1 MTGPF
6 PGPSTAPLKT
16 PNQQLVT
23 VFGGSGF
30 LGRHV
35 VRALAKRGYRI
46 RVAVRRP
53 SLAGHLQPLGGVGQI
68 ALVQANLR
76 HRGSVR
82 HALAGADAV
91 MNLVGIL
98 QERGR
103 QGFESVQ
110 ARGAAWIAE
119 DAPTGVRFV
128 QVSALGADAD
138 SPSAYAR
145 SKAQG
150 EAAVLERVPQA
161 VIVRPSVIFG
171 PGDGF
176 FNRFAS
182 LGRFL
187 PVLPLAGADTR
198 FQPVYAGD
206 VAELIAR
213 GVDGQLQGGRVY
225 ECGGPEVRTLRELVE
240 FTMQGIDRKRLVVGL
255 PAKAA
260 DVQARIM
267 EILDTVTLGLLPDSL
282 KLTRDQVALLARDN
296 VVSPEAQ
303 AEGRTLTGVGIVPT
317 SVEAVVPAYLLRY
330 RKTGQFD
337 AKTQMVPS
345 RDPDQIAA
353 RSGGEGSQMTA
364 DRASGPAVG
373 QRAAG

>member
-1 MTGPF
+1 MTGPN
-6 PGPSTAPLKT
+6 APLKT
-16 PNQQLVT
+16 RNQRLVT

-30 LGRHV
+30 LGRFV
-35 VRALAKRGYRI
+35 VRELAKRGYRI
-46 RVAVRRP
+46 RVAVRKP
-53 SLAGHLQPLGGVGQI
+53 MLAGHLQPIGGVGQI
-68 ALVQANLR
+68 AVVQANLR

-91 MNLVGIL
+91 VNLVGIL

-103 QGFESVQ
+103 QGFEAVQ
-110 ARGAAWIAE
+110 ARGAALIAE
-119 DAPTGVRFV
+119 EAGPGVRFV
-128 QVSALGADAD
+128 QVSALGADAE
-138 SPSAYAR
+138 SGSAYAR
-145 SKAQG
+145 SKAAG
-150 EAAVLERVPQA
+150 EAAVLERVPHA

-171 PGDGF
+171 PGDSF
-176 FNRFAS
+176 FNRFAT

-213 GVDGQLQGGRVY
+213 GIDGTIPGGRVY
-225 ECGGPEVRTLRELVE
+225 ECGGPEVKTLRELVSY
-240 FTMQGIDRKRLVVGL
+240 TMDGIERRRLVVGL

-260 DVQARIM
+260 EIQARAM
-267 EILDTVTLGLLPDSL
+267 EILDSLTLGLLPDAL
-282 KLTRDQVALLARDN
+282 KLTRDQVTLLARDN
-296 VVSPEAQ
+296 VVSPEAE
-303 AEGRTLTGVGIVPT
+303 AEGRTLRGAGITPT
-317 SVEAVVPAYLLRY
+317 SVEAIVPAYLLRY

-337 AKTQMVPS
+337 AKSQMVPS
-345 RDPDQIAA
+345 RAPDQIASQ
-353 RSGGEGSQMTA
+353 SGGPGSQMNA